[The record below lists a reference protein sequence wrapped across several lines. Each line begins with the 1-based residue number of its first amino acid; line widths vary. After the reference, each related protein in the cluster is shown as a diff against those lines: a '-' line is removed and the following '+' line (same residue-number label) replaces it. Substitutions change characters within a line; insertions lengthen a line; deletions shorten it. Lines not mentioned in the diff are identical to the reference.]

1 MSKANI
7 TIEMALRVFYPSSQC
22 VRSHPYWELVDDFFL
37 PQFQVRSCRRNK
49 IDGGWDRIL
58 RELLQLEE
66 PTNKNQTKPDNTAD
80 KNDDKFTYDLELS
93 GFNPENIKV
102 KTVGQKVVVE
112 ANQEESKDEHG
123 CKSYS
128 KREVHKSI
136 VLPDNVR
143 PEDVISALSSKG
155 VLRIT
160 APVMSLTAP
169 EEKELEIE
177 IEQEKKEEKQ
187 EEVPSKDELQ

>member
-1 MSKANI
+1 MNETNI

-37 PQFQVRSCRRNK
+37 PRIKVRSCRRNE

-58 RELLQLEE
+58 RELLQLKKQ
-66 PTNKNQTKPDNTAD
+66 TDKNETKPGNTAD

-160 APVMSLTAP
+160 APVMSLPAP

-177 IEQEKKEEKQ
+177 IEQEKTEDEQKEI
-187 EEVPSKDELQ
+187 PTKDDSQ

>member
-1 MSKANI
+1 
-7 TIEMALRVFYPSSQC
+7 MALRVFYPSSQC
-22 VRSHPYWELVDDFFL
+22 VRSHPYWELVEDSFL
-37 PQFQVRSCRRNK
+37 PQIRVRCRRNK

-66 PTNKNQTKPDNTAD
+66 PTDKNQTKPDNTAD
-80 KNDDKFTYDLELS
+80 KNDGKFTYDFELS

-102 KTVGQKVVVE
+102 KTVGQKVIVE

-143 PEDVISALSSKG
+143 PEDVISALSNKG

-169 EEKELEIE
+169 EEKELKIE
-177 IEQEKKEEKQ
+177 IEQEKKEEEQQK
-187 EEVPSKDELQ
+187 ETTKDELQ